1 MTERALE
8 LLLLPDR
15 PCLLLDIGC
24 GSGISAPVCFFEKTR
39 DEDYVEIGHG
49 RVIYIYIY
57 TCFFAAAHM
66 CVRKYIY
73 IYTYTCAWTFY
84 DFGLVMLIFHLALRT
99 TFWTSK
105 SANMRVIDS

>member
-39 DEDYVEIGHG
+39 DEDDVEIGHG
-49 RVIYIYIY
+49 RVIYIYIHM
-57 TCFFAAAHM
+57 FFAAAHI
-66 CVRKYIY
+66 CVRKKYIY
-73 IYTYTCAWTFY
+73 IYIYMCLDFY